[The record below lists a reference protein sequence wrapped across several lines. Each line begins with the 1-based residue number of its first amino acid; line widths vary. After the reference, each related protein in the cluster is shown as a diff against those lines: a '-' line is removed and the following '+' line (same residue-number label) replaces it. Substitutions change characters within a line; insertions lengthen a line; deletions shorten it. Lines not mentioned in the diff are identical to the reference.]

1 MVKQLEIPTFF
12 LTLSSADL
20 RWNEILTI
28 IRKLNESD
36 FDISNSHIMIAVKL
50 FVVDEPLGTT
60 KNYAIQV
67 EFQVRGSLHIH

>member
-50 FVVDEPLGTT
+50 FVVNGPLGTT
-60 KNYAIQV
+60 KNYAI
-67 EFQVRGSLHIH
+67 